1 MKAKKNKKQALGRGL
16 SALLDDTSND
26 VKLIN
31 DANTDGVIG
40 NIIDLDLKKIEI
52 NPFQPRTNF
61 NQEAVLELAESIKAL
76 GIIQPITVRKLDN
89 NKYQLV
95 SGERRLRAAKSLKFK
110 NIPAYVRIAN
120 DQEILEMAL
129 VENIQR
135 KDLDPIE
142 IGLCYQ
148 RLVEEIKLTQ
158 KQLSQRVGKK
168 RSTVANYIRLLKLD
182 PIIQS
187 GIRDGFLSM
196 GHGRAL
202 INIEE
207 QEKQLEIYEKII
219 AQGLSVRNT
228 ENLVQRFNSGL
239 GNKKKK
245 LKTYEIY
252 TDTENELKRHL
263 NSKVTVKGN
272 ENGKGLDWREFKE
285 KASLL
290 IEREKTGHAAR
301 DQIIELMATATS
313 EQWNDWYR
321 RILIK
326 DLRCGVTHKTIN
338 KHSTMK
344 VPVFECM
351 LATDSAKHE
360 KKMVGEMLIEPKL
373 DGVRVIVICDVD
385 KDEVKL
391 FSRNGKELSN
401 FPEINKQFD
410 EMLDQM
416 SESMVFDGEV
426 MSDDFQ
432 TLMKQVHRKTGAQT
446 EDAY

>member
-16 SALLDDTSND
+16 SALLDDPSND
-26 VKLIN
+26 VKLLN
-31 DANTDGVIG
+31 DRNIDGVIG

-239 GNKKKK
+239 ANKKKK

-252 TDTENELKRHL
+252 TDSENELKRYL

-272 ENGKGLDWREFKE
+272 ENGKGLIQIPFSSHK
-285 KASLL
+285 SL
-290 IEREKTGHAAR
+290 K
-301 DQIIELMATATS
+301 D
-313 EQWNDWYR
+313 
-321 RILIK
+321 LIK
-326 DLRCGVTHKTIN
+326 KIKR
-338 KHSTMK
+338 
-344 VPVFECM
+344 
-351 LATDSAKHE
+351 
-360 KKMVGEMLIEPKL
+360 
-373 DGVRVIVICDVD
+373 
-385 KDEVKL
+385 
-391 FSRNGKELSN
+391 
-401 FPEINKQFD
+401 
-410 EMLDQM
+410 
-416 SESMVFDGEV
+416 
-426 MSDDFQ
+426 
-432 TLMKQVHRKTGAQT
+432 
-446 EDAY
+446 ED